1 MCYDK
6 NVNKE
11 LAEIVTL
18 YAISSHEKLRMIIS
32 EKSKDNIIAVLMDL
46 LTLYFND
53 KNSST
58 LRQFLLVTLSGY
70 EMNAEKI
77 GYNGY
82 KQISIGTPMRYCEAK
97 PKNIN
102 TNDKKLK
109 KLDGSGNFT
118 DYTWARLKKDL
129 KINPTILAGGFID
142 GKLIY
147 ICEFPFKTTSFTNR
161 LSEQLKKHFP
171 NGYESGRFLRSA
183 SFGFKHYGI
192 HPRLKTKIFVTKKEL
207 NNRKKF
213 ITKQLFSF
221 LYNQAPK

>member
-1 MCYDK
+1 M
-6 NVNKE
+6 NKE
-11 LAEIVTL
+11 LAEIVKL
-18 YAISSHEKLRMIIS
+18 YATSSHKNLRAVMS
-32 EKSKDNIIAVLMDL
+32 EKSKDNIIAILMDL

-82 KQISIGTPMRYCEAK
+82 RQVSIGTPMYYCEAK
-97 PKNIN
+97 PKNVN
-102 TNDKKLK
+102 TNDKKPK
-109 KLDGSGNFT
+109 KLDGGGNFT

-129 KINPTILAGGFID
+129 KANPTMLSGGFID

-147 ICEFPFKTTSFTNR
+147 ICEFPFKTKSFTNR
-161 LSEQLKKHFP
+161 LTEQLKRHFP

-183 SFGFKHYGI
+183 SFSFKNYKDYKK
-192 HPRLKTKIFVTKKEL
+192 LKTQVLVTKKEL
-207 NNRKKF
+207 NDLKKSV
-213 ITKQLFSF
+213 TKQLFDF
-221 LYNQAPK
+221 LYSKASK

>member
-1 MCYDK
+1 M
-6 NVNKE
+6 NKE
-11 LAEIVTL
+11 LAEIVKL
-18 YAISSHEKLRMIIS
+18 YATGSHESLRAVTS

-70 EMNAEKI
+70 EMNSEKI

-82 KQISIGTPMRYCEAK
+82 RQTSIGTSMNYCEAK
-97 PKNIN
+97 PKNVN
-102 TNDKKLK
+102 TNDKKPK
-109 KLDGSGNFT
+109 KLDGGGNFT

-129 KINPTILAGGFID
+129 KANPIMLAGGFID

-147 ICEFPFKTTSFTNR
+147 ICEFPFKTKSFTKR
-161 LSEQLKKHFP
+161 LTEQLKRHFP

-183 SFGFKHYGI
+183 SFSFKNYKDCQK
-192 HPRLKTKIFVTKKEL
+192 LKTQIFVTKREL
-207 NNRKKF
+207 DELKKS
-213 ITKQLFSF
+213 ITKQLFDF
-221 LYNQAPK
+221 LYNKAHK

>member
-1 MCYDK
+1 M
-6 NVNKE
+6 NKE
-11 LAEIVTL
+11 LAEIVKL
-18 YAISSHEKLRMIIS
+18 YATSSHEKLRAVIL

-70 EMNAEKI
+70 EMNIEKI

-82 KQISIGTPMRYCEAK
+82 RQTSIGAPMRYCEAK

-102 TNDKKLK
+102 TNDKKPK
-109 KLDGSGNFT
+109 KLDGGGNFT

-129 KINPTILAGGFID
+129 KVNPTMLAGGFID

-147 ICEFPFKTTSFTNR
+147 IFEFPFKTKPFTDR
-161 LSEQLKKHFP
+161 LSEQLKRHFP

-183 SFGFKHYGI
+183 SFGFKQYKDYA
-192 HPRLKTKIFVTKKEL
+192 RLKVKVFVTKKEL
-207 NNRKKF
+207 NDRKKF
-213 ITKQLFSF
+213 ITKQLFDF
-221 LYNQAPK
+221 LYSQTSK

>member
-1 MCYDK
+1 M
-6 NVNKE
+6 NKE
-11 LAEIVTL
+11 LAEIVKL
-18 YAISSHEKLRMIIS
+18 YATSSHKSLRATVL
-32 EKSKDNIIAVLMDL
+32 EKSKDNIIAILMDL

-82 KQISIGTPMRYCEAK
+82 RQMSIGAPMSYCEAK
-97 PKNIN
+97 PKNVN
-102 TNDKKLK
+102 TNDKRPK
-109 KLDGSGNFT
+109 KLDGGGNFT

-129 KINPTILAGGFID
+129 KANPIMLAGGFID

-147 ICEFPFKTTSFTNR
+147 ICEFPFKTKSFTNR
-161 LSEQLKKHFP
+161 LTEQLKRHLP

-183 SFGFKHYGI
+183 SFGLKNYKDC
-192 HPRLKTKIFVTKKEL
+192 PKLKTQVFVNKKEL
-207 NNRKKF
+207 DDLKKSL
-213 ITKQLFSF
+213 TKQLFDF
-221 LYNQAPK
+221 LYNKAPK